1 MGGCFRIWPR
11 SGPGICFG
19 FDGSGA
25 RGLESGLAL
34 VGFTLGAEA
43 CQLVMVLVSFRSPSR
58 CAKPLLPPGLHAAGA
73 VLIGIVAT
81 YWLAVRA
88 MGSPCSDWR
97 RHHPAQIRS
106 RELRLQALLRRG
118 DVSGLKGGAREPEG
132 QRKST
137 HGRSRSKGLSR
148 AIAERNLTASY
159 SEQTAGPLTSPSVRI
174 RTACWKCSIPTLS
187 TLERSRGP

>member
-1 MGGCFRIWPR
+1 
-11 SGPGICFG
+11 
-19 FDGSGA
+19 
-25 RGLESGLAL
+25 
-34 VGFTLGAEA
+34 
-43 CQLVMVLVSFRSPSR
+43 MVLVSFRSPSR

-97 RHHPAQIRS
+97 RHYPAQIRS

-132 QRKST
+132 QAQVHARSQPIEGPVSSNSGAQIDSVIQRANGRASDKS
-137 HGRSRSKGLSR
+137 
-148 AIAERNLTASY
+148 ERTY
-159 SEQTAGPLTSPSVRI
+159 SNGV
-174 RTACWKCSIPTLS
+174 
-187 TLERSRGP
+187 LEVLNTYSLDS